1 MEKRFYF
8 ILLFVFCNAG
18 FLMAQ
23 PGWNW
28 PDDKKTAEEKQVLYS
43 DYMRSKNY
51 EASVPHLK
59 WLLDNAPS
67 LNASIY
73 INGAKI
79 YTALEEKES
88 DAARKKVLR
97 DSVLLMYDLR
107 IKYFPDEEPDV
118 VNRKSYVAYKYLK
131 DDRAR
136 YQELYDLFTRTYEL
150 NNPKDLL
157 PNNLVAYMDV
167 IRRYKKT
174 GGDISDELILEKY
187 EMVSQVIDEKK
198 KIGKNV
204 AFLEKSQENVD
215 KLLAAT
221 ITVDCNFIQENLG
234 PKLKEDPENTKLA
247 KNILKLTF
255 AGECWDVPIG
265 LEAAQNVHGK
275 EPEYGLAKFIG
286 NKCKQN
292 GDYDCATKYYEQAIS
307 LTDEN
312 IKKADIYI
320 QLASINVK
328 RGQKSAAR
336 SNALKAVA
344 NDPSKRE
351 AYKLIGDLY
360 FGSYEDCRKGEN
372 KVHDRAVFIAAYE
385 MYKKAGNNSA
395 MANAKSQFP
404 SQEEL
409 FLYNMEVGQSY
420 TVGCWVNETIT
431 LQKRD

>member
-8 ILLFVFCNAG
+8 ILLIILCNTG
-18 FLMAQ
+18 LLIAQ

-51 EASVPHLK
+51 SAALSHLK
-59 WLLDNAPS
+59 WLFDNAPS

-79 YTALEEKES
+79 YSALEEKEK
-88 DAARKKVLR
+88 DKARQTILR

-107 IKYFPDEEPDV
+107 VKYFPDEEADV
-118 VNRKSYVAYKYLK
+118 LNRKSYSAYKYLK

-136 YQELYDLFTRTYEL
+136 YQELYDLFTRTYEI

-174 GGDISDELILEKY
+174 GGDISDETVLEKY
-187 EMVSQVIDEKK
+187 ELVTEVIEEKK
-198 KIGKNV
+198 KLGKNV
-204 AFLEKSQENVD
+204 AFLDKSQENID

-221 ITVDCNFIQENLG
+221 ITVDCNFIQENMG
-234 PKLKEDPENTKLA
+234 PKLKADPENTKLA

-255 AGECWDVPIG
+255 AGECWDAPIG

-292 GDYDCATKYYEQAIS
+292 GDYDCAVKYYEEAIS

-312 IKKADIYI
+312 VKKSDIYI
-320 QLASINVK
+320 QMASISLK
-328 RGQKSAAR
+328 RGQKGQAR

-344 NDPSKRE
+344 NDPSKKE

-360 FGSYEDCRKGEN
+360 FGSYEQCKEGEN
-372 KVHDRAVFIAAYE
+372 KVYDRAVFIAAYE
-385 MYKKAGNNSA
+385 MYKKAGNSA
-395 MANAKSQFP
+395 AMNNAKSQFP

-409 FLYNMEVGQSY
+409 FLYNMEVGQTY
-420 TVGCWVNETIT
+420 TVGCWINETVT
-431 LQKRD
+431 LQRRD